1 MSIKVTFELGER
13 DLQHFRTIIKR
24 AKDLAKT
31 SSIDEILKAAETL
44 LHEVRNANVPDF
56 IAERL
61 EKVEVMSSMVTDKG
75 WALPVQETERVIAAL
90 AYFCDPDDL
99 IPDSIP
105 GLGFLDDAI
114 MVELIVREL
123 KHEIEAFQD
132 FCRYRERE
140 SKRIGKENIDRATWL
155 VNRRKEL
162 HSRMRRR
169 RRSDRGGGGASSPKF
184 TIF

>member
-1 MSIKVTFELGER
+1 MSIKVTFELGDR
-13 DLQHFRTIIKR
+13 DLRHFRTIIKR
-24 AKDLAKT
+24 AKELSKT
-31 SSIDEILKAAETL
+31 SDVDDILKAAAIL
-44 LHEVRNANVPDF
+44 LQQVRNANVPDF

-61 EKVEVMSSMVTDKG
+61 EKVEVMSAMITDTG
-75 WALPVQETERVIAAL
+75 WALPTPERDRVLAAL
-90 AYFCDPDDL
+90 AYFCDPEDL

-123 KHEIEAFQD
+123 RHEIEAFQD
-132 FCRYRERE
+132 FCRYRDRE
-140 SKRIGKENIDRATWL
+140 AKRLGKDNINRATWL

-169 RRSDRGGGGASSPKF
+169 RRSERSGGGVRITLF
-184 TIF
+184 